1 MRRARSIDRALTG
14 VAAPAEVRGLVA
26 ALRDDAATRA
36 GYDRGARAMR
46 ALERRAVAQV
56 EIDWVE
62 RRLEADG
69 ILDAAAARDAAAAAG
84 RSWSWA
90 RAWWIGASVLAAAA
104 AVLALRPPAPDRGG
118 DDGLLVPR
126 GAGDPRA
133 GWLGLSVLC
142 DPTGRGAAP
151 LTEVAGGSCPGDG
164 TLAFAVRVDAR
175 HRGAEHLVVFGIDAR
190 GEVQYYVPTPD
201 ARAPVVARRD
211 VWTSLDRAVRLP
223 VNHPAGRVWV
233 FAALLPHPAS
243 IDDIDAAA
251 AALVGRDDETPWL
264 DRLGPA
270 HPLLADCGVAE
281 CIGAQLEFRVE
292 ARAADD
298 ASADDARPPAAAE
311 AGDP

>member
-1 MRRARSIDRALTG
+1 MRRARSVDRALTG
-14 VAAPAEVRGLVA
+14 VAAPAEVGGLIA
-26 ALRDDAATRA
+26 ALRDDAAARA
-36 GYDRGARAMR
+36 SYDRGARAMR
-46 ALERRAVAQV
+46 ALERRPVAQT

-69 ILDAAAARDAAAAAG
+69 ILDAAAAGDAAV
-84 RSWSWA
+84 RPWSWA

-104 AVLALRPPAPDRGG
+104 AVLALRPPAPDRRG

-151 LTEVAGGSCPGDG
+151 LTEVAGGTCPGDG

-201 ARAPVVARRD
+201 AGAPVVARRD

-223 VNHPAGRVWV
+223 VNHPAGRVRV

-243 IDDIDAAA
+243 IDDVDAAA
-251 AALVGRDDETPWL
+251 TALVGRDDETPWL

-292 ARAADD
+292 ARAA
-298 ASADDARPPAAAE
+298 ADARPPAAE

>member
-1 MRRARSIDRALTG
+1 MRRARSVDRALTG
-14 VAAPAEVRGLVA
+14 VAAPAEVRGLLA
-26 ALRDDAATRA
+26 ALRDDATARA

-46 ALERRAVAQV
+46 ALERRAVAQT

-69 ILDAAAARDAAAAAG
+69 ILDAVAADAAV
-84 RSWSWA
+84 RPWSWA

-104 AVLALRPPAPDRGG
+104 AVLALRPPAPDRG

-142 DPTGRGAAP
+142 DPTGRGVAP

-175 HRGAEHLVVFGIDAR
+175 HRGAEHLVVFGIDTR

-201 ARAPVVARRD
+201 GGASVVARRD

-223 VNHPAGRVWV
+223 VNHPAGRVRV

-292 ARAADD
+292 ARAAAD
-298 ASADDARPPAAAE
+298 ASVDDARPPAAAE